1 MRVLFAVN
9 NEKISEAIT
18 KKYQAMYKEIISGK
32 NVYFFNAIIKELQKD
47 KSYDRI
53 VIGEDLE
60 PYANNNYEVIDNF
73 LYDKLDSISDEASNS
88 REGDIPIILIAT
100 DRRERR
106 DPLLAKLFSMGI
118 YNVLIGQDR
127 RIDNVCK
134 LINMPRT
141 KKEAK
146 VYYGIDGEEVEYTD
160 SNMDTV
166 KEEEIQH
173 ILNHYKKLGKNE
185 DLYVKSFEEIA
196 EQYTDTQLKL
206 ITKYL
211 PLNVRAVLE
220 ERCPKYQQVMI
231 GSVKNQIASKGRNGK
246 KLTTKNIESK
256 NVNKIELIDKELQ
269 KARLTKPV
277 VIPSAIN
284 MQNVKKAYT
293 VKQDTTQDVLNSV
306 TPTMPDREQNSNVM
320 PRIEQ
325 NSNVM
330 PRIEQNDDEF
340 SSLFDGKTQNV
351 QPNIQNNPVQKYVE
365 PKQVE
370 QEYVQPI
377 TLQQGNK
384 DLNLQQFGRETNMM
398 PENEENNQDEF
409 TQPVK
414 KGRGRPRKEKTP
426 EEIAIE
432 AAKAKK
438 GRGRPKKVVE
448 QEDEDRTEAVTLPE
462 PEEDNDVN
470 LFDLNNA
477 TSSNIQEQNLNDEQN
492 SNDVMLPGFENE
504 TSEQKFE
511 QPKENKPVD
520 FFKRDFN
527 NDLFEDNEVPQL
539 PGMESFNN
547 NQIEPQEEDKTEEKN
562 EYEENGGYLGGD
574 LQQNN
579 TQDATINEMKKY
591 NNSFE
596 YFNKNNQIQGSN
608 TVNTV
613 TNNSIN
619 SVVDY
624 TQNKIDSTVPSN
636 LQTSEC
642 KIVSFVG
649 TSKNGTS
656 FLVNNLAVLLSEKGI
671 RTAVLDLTKNK
682 NAYYIYTQNED
693 SLRAKSFKCIEGLRS
708 GVADGIQVNKNLTV
722 YTTVPGENPAIDDY
736 ENILDTLSK
745 NYSLVL
751 LDCDFDTNFNYFA
764 ESHELYL
771 VQTYD
776 ILTIQP
782 LTAFLNELNY
792 KNILKQNKLRIVINK
807 ALKLRKLNDK
817 MIIGGISCYN
827 DPASTYM
834 NTLFDKDNVKYTTIP
849 FEDQTYGRYLERLV
863 DCEISLNGYSKIF
876 LEALKKL
883 GDMVYPLIASEKSK
897 TKPTTNYNDYSK
909 KNTKTNYSFNSTMNA
924 TLNKMRKNF

>member
-18 KKYQAMYKEIISGK
+18 KKYQSMYKEIISGK

-106 DPLLAKLFSMGI
+106 DSLLAKLFSMGI

-231 GSVKNQIASKGRNGK
+231 GSVKNQVTKGRTGK
-246 KLTTKNIESK
+246 KITTKNIESK

-269 KARLTKPV
+269 KAKLTKPV

-293 VKQDTTQDVLNSV
+293 TKQDTTQEVLNS
-306 TPTMPDREQNSNVM
+306 TNSTMHDIEQNNVM

-325 NSNVM
+325 SN
-330 PRIEQNDDEF
+330 DAF
-340 SSLFDGKTQNV
+340 SSLFDEEPEDV
-351 QPNIQNNPVQKYVE
+351 QPNIQNNPVHEYVE
-365 PKQVE
+365 PKSIE

-377 TLQQGNK
+377 TLQQGNTNLK
-384 DLNLQQFGRETNMM
+384 LQQFGQDTNTM
-398 PENEENNQDEF
+398 PENEESNQTEPV
-409 TQPVK
+409 QPVK

-426 EEIAIE
+426 EEIAMEE
-432 AAKAKK
+432 AKVKK
-438 GRGRPKKVVE
+438 GRGRPKKIVE
-448 QEDEDRTEAVTLPE
+448 SEETVEPEAVTLPE
-462 PEEDNDVN
+462 TEEDNDIN
-470 LFDLNNA
+470 LFDLNNQV
-477 TSSNIQEQNLNDEQN
+477 SSNVQEQN
-492 SNDVMLPGFENE
+492 SNDVMLPGFEDE
-504 TSEQKFE
+504 TPEPKFE
-511 QPKENKPVD
+511 QPVENKPVD

-527 NDLFEDNEVPQL
+527 NDLFENNEMPQL

-547 NQIEPQEEDKTEEKN
+547 NEIVESQEKNKPEEKN

-579 TQDATINEMKKY
+579 TQNLTNSEMNNY
-591 NNSFE
+591 SNSFE

-608 TVNTV
+608 SINTVANSIQNENTV
-613 TNNSIN
+613 T
-619 SVVDY
+619 
-624 TQNKIDSTVPSN
+624 SN
-636 LQTSEC
+636 LVTSDC

-656 FLVNNLAVLLSEKGI
+656 FLVNNLAVLLSNKGI
-671 RTAVLDLTKNK
+671 KTAILDLTKNK
-682 NAYYIYTQNED
+682 NAYYIYTLNED
-693 SLRAKSFKCIEGLRS
+693 ALREKSFRCIDGLRS
-708 GVADGIQVNKNLTV
+708 GVADGIQVSKNLTV
-722 YTTVPGENPAIDDY
+722 YTTLPGENPSIDDY

-764 ESHELYL
+764 ESHEIYL

-782 LTAFLNELNY
+782 LTAFLNELKY
-792 KNILKQNKLRIVINK
+792 KNILNPNKLRIVINK
-807 ALKLRKLNDK
+807 TLKLRKLTDK
-817 MIIGGISCYN
+817 MVIGGISCYN
-827 DPASTYM
+827 DPASTYI

-876 LEALKKL
+876 LDALQRL
-883 GDMVYPLIASEKSK
+883 GDMVYPLIANEKNK
-897 TKPTTNYNDYSK
+897 TKPTKNYNDYSK
-909 KNTKTNYSFNSTMNA
+909 KNTKTNYSFNSNMNA
-924 TLNKMRKNF
+924 TLNKMRNNF

>member
-18 KKYQAMYKEIISGK
+18 KKYQSMYKEIISGK

-106 DPLLAKLFSMGI
+106 DSLLAKLFSMGI

-231 GSVKNQIASKGRNGK
+231 GSVKNQVTKGRTGK
-246 KLTTKNIESK
+246 KITTKNIESK

-269 KARLTKPV
+269 KAKLTKPV

-293 VKQDTTQDVLNSV
+293 TKQDTTQEVLNS
-306 TPTMPDREQNSNVM
+306 TNSTMHDIEQNNVM

-325 NSNVM
+325 S
-330 PRIEQNDDEF
+330 DDAF
-340 SSLFDGKTQNV
+340 SSLFDEEPENV
-351 QPNIQNNPVQKYVE
+351 QPNIQNNPVPKYIE
-365 PKQVE
+365 PKPIE

-377 TLQQGNK
+377 TLQQGDKN
-384 DLNLQQFGRETNMM
+384 LNLQQFGKETNTM
-398 PENEENNQDEF
+398 PENEESNQTEPV
-409 TQPVK
+409 QPVK

-426 EEIAIE
+426 EEIAMEE
-432 AAKAKK
+432 AKVKK
-438 GRGRPKKVVE
+438 GRGRPKKIVE
-448 QEDEDRTEAVTLPE
+448 PEEKVENEAVTLPE
-462 PEEDNDVN
+462 PEEDDDIN
-470 LFDLNNA
+470 LFDLNNQV
-477 TSSNIQEQNLNDEQN
+477 SSNVQEQNSD
-492 SNDVMLPGFENE
+492 DVMLPGFEDE
-504 TSEQKFE
+504 TPAPKFE
-511 QPKENKPVD
+511 QPVENKPVD

-527 NDLFEDNEVPQL
+527 NDLFENNEMPQL

-547 NQIEPQEEDKTEEKN
+547 NKIVEPQEENKPEEKN

-579 TQDATINEMKKY
+579 TQNLTNSEMNNY
-591 NNSFE
+591 SNSFE

-608 TVNTV
+608 AINTV
-613 TNNSIN
+613 ANN
-619 SVVDY
+619 
-624 TQNKIDSTVPSN
+624 TQNENTATSN
-636 LQTSEC
+636 LVTSDC

-656 FLVNNLAVLLSEKGI
+656 FLVNNLAVLLSNKGI
-671 RTAVLDLTKNK
+671 KTAILDLTKNK
-682 NAYYIYTQNED
+682 NAYYIYTLNED
-693 SLRAKSFKCIEGLRS
+693 ALREKSFRCIDGLRS
-708 GVADGIQVNKNLTV
+708 GVADGIQVSKNLTV
-722 YTTVPGENPAIDDY
+722 YTTLPGENPSIDDY

-764 ESHELYL
+764 ESHEIYL

-782 LTAFLNELNY
+782 LTAFLNELKY
-792 KNILKQNKLRIVINK
+792 KNILNPNKLRIVINK
-807 ALKLRKLNDK
+807 TLKLRKLTDK
-817 MIIGGISCYN
+817 MVIGGISCYN
-827 DPASTYM
+827 DPASTYI

-876 LEALKKL
+876 LDALQRL
-883 GDMVYPLIASEKSK
+883 GDMVYPLIANEKNK
-897 TKPTTNYNDYSK
+897 TKPTKNYNDYSK
-909 KNTKTNYSFNSTMNA
+909 KNVKNTNYSFNSNMNA
-924 TLNKMRKNF
+924 TLNKMRNNF

>member
-18 KKYQAMYKEIISGK
+18 KKYQSMYKEIISGK

-106 DPLLAKLFSMGI
+106 DSLLAKLFSIGI

-231 GSVKNQIASKGRNGK
+231 GSVKNQVTKGRTGK
-246 KLTTKNIESK
+246 KITTKNIESK

-269 KARLTKPV
+269 KAKLTKPV

-293 VKQDTTQDVLNSV
+293 TKQDTTQEVLNS
-306 TPTMPDREQNSNVM
+306 TNSTMHDIEQNNVM

-325 NSNVM
+325 S
-330 PRIEQNDDEF
+330 DDAF
-340 SSLFDGKTQNV
+340 SSLFDEEPEDV
-351 QPNIQNNPVQKYVE
+351 QPNIQNNPVPKYIE
-365 PKQVE
+365 PKPIE

-377 TLQQGNK
+377 TLQQGDNN
-384 DLNLQQFGRETNMM
+384 LNLQQFGKETNTM
-398 PENEENNQDEF
+398 PENEESNQTEPV
-409 TQPVK
+409 QPVK

-426 EEIAIE
+426 EEIAMEE
-432 AAKAKK
+432 AKVKK
-438 GRGRPKKVVE
+438 GRGRPKKIVE
-448 QEDEDRTEAVTLPE
+448 PEEKVENEAVTLPE
-462 PEEDNDVN
+462 PEEDDDIN
-470 LFDLNNA
+470 LFDLNNQV
-477 TSSNIQEQNLNDEQN
+477 SSNVQEQNSD
-492 SNDVMLPGFENE
+492 DVMLPGFEDE
-504 TSEQKFE
+504 TPAPKFE
-511 QPKENKPVD
+511 QPVENKPVD

-527 NDLFEDNEVPQL
+527 NDLFENNEMPQL

-547 NQIEPQEEDKTEEKN
+547 NKIVEPQEENKPEEKN

-579 TQDATINEMKKY
+579 TQNLNNSEMNNY
-591 NNSFE
+591 SNSFE

-608 TVNTV
+608 AINTV
-613 TNNSIN
+613 ANNI
-619 SVVDY
+619 
-624 TQNKIDSTVPSN
+624 QNENTATSN
-636 LQTSEC
+636 LVTSDC

-656 FLVNNLAVLLSEKGI
+656 FLVNNLAVLLSNKGI
-671 RTAVLDLTKNK
+671 KTAILDLTKNK
-682 NAYYIYTQNED
+682 NAYYIYTLNED
-693 SLRAKSFKCIEGLRS
+693 ALREKSFRCIDGLRS
-708 GVADGIQVNKNLTV
+708 GVADGIQVSKNLTV
-722 YTTVPGENPAIDDY
+722 YTTLPGENPSIDDY

-764 ESHELYL
+764 ESHEIYL

-782 LTAFLNELNY
+782 LTAFLNELKY
-792 KNILKQNKLRIVINK
+792 KNILNPNKLRIVINK
-807 ALKLRKLNDK
+807 TLKLRKLTDK
-817 MIIGGISCYN
+817 MVIGGISCYN
-827 DPASTYM
+827 DPASTYI

-876 LEALKKL
+876 LDALQRL
-883 GDMVYPLIASEKSK
+883 GDMVYPLIANEKNK
-897 TKPTTNYNDYSK
+897 TKPTKNYNDYSK
-909 KNTKTNYSFNSTMNA
+909 KNTKTNYSFNSNMNA
-924 TLNKMRKNF
+924 TLNKMRNNF

>member
-18 KKYQAMYKEIISGK
+18 KKYQSMYKEIISGK

-106 DPLLAKLFSMGI
+106 DSLLAKLFSMGI

-231 GSVKNQIASKGRNGK
+231 GSVKNQVTKGRTGK
-246 KLTTKNIESK
+246 KITTKNIESK

-269 KARLTKPV
+269 KAKLTKPV

-293 VKQDTTQDVLNSV
+293 TKQDTTQEVLNS
-306 TPTMPDREQNSNVM
+306 TNSTMHDIEQNNVM

-325 NSNVM
+325 S
-330 PRIEQNDDEF
+330 DDAF
-340 SSLFDGKTQNV
+340 SSLFDEEPENV
-351 QPNIQNNPVQKYVE
+351 QPNIQNNPVPKYIE
-365 PKQVE
+365 PKPIE

-377 TLQQGNK
+377 TLQQGDKN
-384 DLNLQQFGRETNMM
+384 LNLQQFGKETNTM
-398 PENEENNQDEF
+398 PENEESNQTEPV
-409 TQPVK
+409 QPVK

-426 EEIAIE
+426 EEIAMEE
-432 AAKAKK
+432 AKVKK
-438 GRGRPKKVVE
+438 GRGRPKKIVE
-448 QEDEDRTEAVTLPE
+448 SEETVEPEAVTLPE
-462 PEEDNDVN
+462 TEEDNDIN
-470 LFDLNNA
+470 LFDLNNQV
-477 TSSNIQEQNLNDEQN
+477 SSNVQEQNSD
-492 SNDVMLPGFENE
+492 DVMLPGFEDE
-504 TSEQKFE
+504 TPAPKFE
-511 QPKENKPVD
+511 QPVENKPVD

-527 NDLFEDNEVPQL
+527 NDLFENNEMPQL

-547 NQIEPQEEDKTEEKN
+547 NKIVEPQEENKPEEKN

-579 TQDATINEMKKY
+579 TQNLTNSEMNNY
-591 NNSFE
+591 SNSFE

-608 TVNTV
+608 AINTV
-613 TNNSIN
+613 ANN
-619 SVVDY
+619 
-624 TQNKIDSTVPSN
+624 TQNENTATSN
-636 LQTSEC
+636 LVTSDC

-656 FLVNNLAVLLSEKGI
+656 FLVNNLAVLLSNKGI
-671 RTAVLDLTKNK
+671 KTAILDLTKNK
-682 NAYYIYTQNED
+682 NAYYIYTLNED
-693 SLRAKSFKCIEGLRS
+693 ALREKSFRCIDGLRS
-708 GVADGIQVNKNLTV
+708 GVADGIQVSKNLTV
-722 YTTVPGENPAIDDY
+722 YTTLPGENPSIDDY

-764 ESHELYL
+764 ESHEIYL

-782 LTAFLNELNY
+782 LTAFLNELKY
-792 KNILKQNKLRIVINK
+792 KNILNPNKLRIVINK
-807 ALKLRKLNDK
+807 TLKLRKLTDK
-817 MIIGGISCYN
+817 MVIGGISCYN
-827 DPASTYM
+827 DPASTYI

-876 LEALKKL
+876 LDALQRL
-883 GDMVYPLIASEKSK
+883 GDMVYPLIANEKNK
-897 TKPTTNYNDYSK
+897 TKPTKNYNDYSK
-909 KNTKTNYSFNSTMNA
+909 KNTKTNYSFNSNMNA
-924 TLNKMRKNF
+924 TLNKMRNNF

>member
-18 KKYQAMYKEIISGK
+18 KKYQSMYKEIISGK

-60 PYANNNYEVIDNF
+60 SYANNNYEVIDNF

-106 DPLLAKLFSMGI
+106 DSLLAKLFSMGI

-231 GSVKNQIASKGRNGK
+231 GSVKNQVTKGRTGK
-246 KLTTKNIESK
+246 KITTKNIESK

-269 KARLTKPV
+269 KAKLTKPV

-293 VKQDTTQDVLNSV
+293 TKQDTTQEVLNS
-306 TPTMPDREQNSNVM
+306 TNSTMHDIEQNNVM

-325 NSNVM
+325 S
-330 PRIEQNDDEF
+330 DDAF
-340 SSLFDGKTQNV
+340 SSLFDEEPEDV
-351 QPNIQNNPVQKYVE
+351 QPNIQNNPVPKYIE
-365 PKQVE
+365 PKPIE

-377 TLQQGNK
+377 TLQQGDNN
-384 DLNLQQFGRETNMM
+384 LNLQQFGKETNTM
-398 PENEENNQDEF
+398 PENEESNQTEPV
-409 TQPVK
+409 QPVK

-426 EEIAIE
+426 EEIAMEE
-432 AAKAKK
+432 AKVKK
-438 GRGRPKKVVE
+438 GRGRPKKIVE
-448 QEDEDRTEAVTLPE
+448 PEEKVENEAVTLPE
-462 PEEDNDVN
+462 PEEDDDIN
-470 LFDLNNA
+470 LFDLNNQV
-477 TSSNIQEQNLNDEQN
+477 SSNVQEQNSD
-492 SNDVMLPGFENE
+492 DVMLPGFEDE
-504 TSEQKFE
+504 TPAPKFE
-511 QPKENKPVD
+511 QPVENKPVD

-527 NDLFEDNEVPQL
+527 NDLFENNEMPQL

-547 NQIEPQEEDKTEEKN
+547 NKIVEPQEENKPEEKN

-579 TQDATINEMKKY
+579 TQNLNNSEMNNY
-591 NNSFE
+591 SNSFE

-608 TVNTV
+608 AINTV
-613 TNNSIN
+613 ANNI
-619 SVVDY
+619 
-624 TQNKIDSTVPSN
+624 QNENTATSN
-636 LQTSEC
+636 LVTSDC

-656 FLVNNLAVLLSEKGI
+656 FLVNNLAVLLSNKGI
-671 RTAVLDLTKNK
+671 KTAILDLTKNK
-682 NAYYIYTQNED
+682 NAYYIYTLNED
-693 SLRAKSFKCIEGLRS
+693 ALREKSFRCIDGLRS
-708 GVADGIQVNKNLTV
+708 GVADGIQVSKNLTV
-722 YTTVPGENPAIDDY
+722 YTTLPGENPSIDDY

-764 ESHELYL
+764 ESHEIYL

-782 LTAFLNELNY
+782 LTAFLNELKY
-792 KNILKQNKLRIVINK
+792 KNILNPNKLRIVINK
-807 ALKLRKLNDK
+807 TLKLRKLTDK
-817 MIIGGISCYN
+817 MVIGGISCYN
-827 DPASTYM
+827 DPASTYI

-876 LEALKKL
+876 LDALQRL
-883 GDMVYPLIASEKSK
+883 GDMVYPLIANEKNK
-897 TKPTTNYNDYSK
+897 TKPTKNYNDYSK
-909 KNTKTNYSFNSTMNA
+909 KNTKTNYSFNSNMNA
-924 TLNKMRKNF
+924 TLNKMRNNF

>member
-18 KKYQAMYKEIISGK
+18 KKYQSMYKEIISGK

-106 DPLLAKLFSMGI
+106 DSLLAKLFSMGI

-231 GSVKNQIASKGRNGK
+231 GSVKNQVAAKGKAGK
-246 KLTTKNIESK
+246 KITTKNIESK

-269 KARLTKPV
+269 KAKLTKPV

-293 VKQDTTQDVLNSV
+293 TKQDTTQEVLNS
-306 TPTMPDREQNSNVM
+306 TNSTMHDIEQNNVM

-325 NSNVM
+325 S
-330 PRIEQNDDEF
+330 DDAF
-340 SSLFDGKTQNV
+340 SSLFDEEPENV
-351 QPNIQNNPVQKYVE
+351 QPNIQNNPVPKYIE
-365 PKQVE
+365 PKPIE

-377 TLQQGNK
+377 TLQQGDKN
-384 DLNLQQFGRETNMM
+384 LNLQQFGKETNTM
-398 PENEENNQDEF
+398 PENEESNQTEPV
-409 TQPVK
+409 QPVK

-426 EEIAIE
+426 EEIAMEE
-432 AAKAKK
+432 AKVKK
-438 GRGRPKKVVE
+438 GRGRPKKIVE
-448 QEDEDRTEAVTLPE
+448 SEETVEPEAVTLPE
-462 PEEDNDVN
+462 TEEDDDIN
-470 LFDLNNA
+470 LFDLNNQV
-477 TSSNIQEQNLNDEQN
+477 SSNVQEQNSD
-492 SNDVMLPGFENE
+492 DVMLPGFEDE
-504 TSEQKFE
+504 TPAPKFE
-511 QPKENKPVD
+511 QPVENKPVD

-527 NDLFEDNEVPQL
+527 NDLFENNEMPQL

-547 NQIEPQEEDKTEEKN
+547 NKIVEPQEENKPEEKN

-579 TQDATINEMKKY
+579 TQNLTNSEMNNY
-591 NNSFE
+591 SNSFE

-608 TVNTV
+608 AINTVANSIQNENTV
-613 TNNSIN
+613 T
-619 SVVDY
+619 
-624 TQNKIDSTVPSN
+624 SN
-636 LQTSEC
+636 LVTSDC

-656 FLVNNLAVLLSEKGI
+656 FLVNNLAVLLSDKGI
-671 RTAVLDLTKNK
+671 KTAILDLTKNK
-682 NAYYIYTQNED
+682 NAYYIYTLNED
-693 SLRAKSFKCIEGLRS
+693 ALREKSFRCIDGLRS
-708 GVADGIQVNKNLTV
+708 GVADGIQVSKNLTV
-722 YTTVPGENPAIDDY
+722 YTTLPGENPSIDDY

-764 ESHELYL
+764 ESHEIYL

-782 LTAFLNELNY
+782 LTAFLNELKY
-792 KNILKQNKLRIVINK
+792 KNILNPNKLRIVINK
-807 ALKLRKLNDK
+807 TLKLRKLTDK
-817 MIIGGISCYN
+817 MVIGGISCYN
-827 DPASTYM
+827 DPASTYI

-876 LEALKKL
+876 LDALQRL
-883 GDMVYPLIASEKSK
+883 GDMVYPLIANEKNK
-897 TKPTTNYNDYSK
+897 TKPTKNYNDYSK
-909 KNTKTNYSFNSTMNA
+909 KNTKTNYSFNSNMNA
-924 TLNKMRKNF
+924 TLNKMRNNF

>member
-18 KKYQAMYKEIISGK
+18 KKYQSMYKEIISGK

-106 DPLLAKLFSMGI
+106 DSLLAKLFSMGI

-231 GSVKNQIASKGRNGK
+231 GSVKNQVAAKGKAGK
-246 KLTTKNIESK
+246 KITTKNIESK

-269 KARLTKPV
+269 KAKLTKPV

-293 VKQDTTQDVLNSV
+293 TAKQDKLNS
-306 TPTMPDREQNSNVM
+306 MNSTIPSVERNSSTM

-325 NSNVM
+325 SN
-330 PRIEQNDDEF
+330 DAF
-340 SSLFDGKTQNV
+340 SSLFDEEPEDV
-351 QPNIQNNPVQKYVE
+351 QPNIQNNPVHEYVE
-365 PKQVE
+365 PKSIE

-377 TLQQGNK
+377 TLQQGNTNLK
-384 DLNLQQFGRETNMM
+384 LQQFGQETNIM
-398 PENEENNQDEF
+398 PENEESNQTEPV
-409 TQPVK
+409 QPVK

-426 EEIAIE
+426 EEIAMEE
-432 AAKAKK
+432 AKVKK
-438 GRGRPKKVVE
+438 GRGRPKKIVE
-448 QEDEDRTEAVTLPE
+448 SEETVEPEAVTLPE
-462 PEEDNDVN
+462 TEDNDIN
-470 LFDLNNA
+470 LFDLNNQV
-477 TSSNIQEQNLNDEQN
+477 SSNVQEQNSD
-492 SNDVMLPGFENE
+492 DVMLPGFEDE
-504 TSEQKFE
+504 TPAPKFE
-511 QPKENKPVD
+511 QPVENKPVD

-527 NDLFEDNEVPQL
+527 NDLFENNEMPQL

-547 NQIEPQEEDKTEEKN
+547 NKIVEPQEENKPEEKN

-579 TQDATINEMKKY
+579 TQNLTNNEMNNY

-608 TVNTV
+608 AINTV
-613 TNNSIN
+613 ANN
-619 SVVDY
+619 
-624 TQNKIDSTVPSN
+624 TQNENTTISN
-636 LQTSEC
+636 LVTSDC

-656 FLVNNLAVLLSEKGI
+656 FLVNNLAVLLSDKGI
-671 RTAVLDLTKNK
+671 KTAILDLTKNK
-682 NAYYIYTQNED
+682 NAYYIYTLNED
-693 SLRAKSFKCIEGLRS
+693 ALREKSFRCIDGLRS
-708 GVADGIQVNKNLTV
+708 GVADGIQVSKNLTV
-722 YTTVPGENPAIDDY
+722 YTTLPGENPSIDDY

-764 ESHELYL
+764 ESHEIYL

-782 LTAFLNELNY
+782 LTAFLNELKY
-792 KNILKQNKLRIVINK
+792 KNILNPNKLRIVINK
-807 ALKLRKLNDK
+807 TLKLRKLTDK
-817 MIIGGISCYN
+817 MVIGGISCYN
-827 DPASTYM
+827 DPASTYI

-876 LEALKKL
+876 LDALQRL
-883 GDMVYPLIASEKSK
+883 GDMVYPLIANEKNK
-897 TKPTTNYNDYSK
+897 TKPTKNYNDYSK
-909 KNTKTNYSFNSTMNA
+909 KNTKTNYSFNSNMNA
-924 TLNKMRKNF
+924 TLNKMRNNF

>member
-18 KKYQAMYKEIISGK
+18 KKYQSMYKEIISGK

-106 DPLLAKLFSMGI
+106 DSLLAKLFSMGI

-231 GSVKNQIASKGRNGK
+231 GSVKNQVTKGRTGK
-246 KLTTKNIESK
+246 KITTKNIESK

-269 KARLTKPV
+269 KAKLTKPV

-293 VKQDTTQDVLNSV
+293 TKQDTTQEVLNS
-306 TPTMPDREQNSNVM
+306 TNSTMHDIEQNNVM

-325 NSNVM
+325 S
-330 PRIEQNDDEF
+330 DDAF
-340 SSLFDGKTQNV
+340 SSLFDEEPENV
-351 QPNIQNNPVQKYVE
+351 QPNIQNNPVPKYIE
-365 PKQVE
+365 PKPIE

-377 TLQQGNK
+377 TLQQGDKN
-384 DLNLQQFGRETNMM
+384 LNLQQFGKETNTM
-398 PENEENNQDEF
+398 PENEESNQTEPV
-409 TQPVK
+409 QPVK

-426 EEIAIE
+426 EEIAMEE
-432 AAKAKK
+432 AKVKK
-438 GRGRPKKVVE
+438 GRGRPKKIVE
-448 QEDEDRTEAVTLPE
+448 PEEKVENEAVTLPE
-462 PEEDNDVN
+462 PEEDDDIN
-470 LFDLNNA
+470 LFDLNNQV
-477 TSSNIQEQNLNDEQN
+477 SSNVQEQNSD
-492 SNDVMLPGFENE
+492 DVMLPGFEDE
-504 TSEQKFE
+504 TPAPKFE
-511 QPKENKPVD
+511 QPVENKPVD

-527 NDLFEDNEVPQL
+527 NDLFENNEMPQL

-547 NQIEPQEEDKTEEKN
+547 NKIVEPQEENKPEEKN

-579 TQDATINEMKKY
+579 TQNLNNSEMNNY
-591 NNSFE
+591 SNSFE

-608 TVNTV
+608 AINTVANSIQNENTV
-613 TNNSIN
+613 T
-619 SVVDY
+619 
-624 TQNKIDSTVPSN
+624 SN
-636 LQTSEC
+636 LVTSDC

-656 FLVNNLAVLLSEKGI
+656 FLVNNLAVLLSDKGI
-671 RTAVLDLTKNK
+671 KTAILDLTKNK
-682 NAYYIYTQNED
+682 NAYYIYTLNED
-693 SLRAKSFKCIEGLRS
+693 ALREKSFRCIDGLRS
-708 GVADGIQVNKNLTV
+708 GVADGIQVSKNLTV
-722 YTTVPGENPAIDDY
+722 YTTLPGENPSIDDY

-764 ESHELYL
+764 ESHEIYL

-782 LTAFLNELNY
+782 LTAFLNELKY
-792 KNILKQNKLRIVINK
+792 KNILNPNKLRIVINK
-807 ALKLRKLNDK
+807 TLKLRKLTDK
-817 MIIGGISCYN
+817 MVIGGISCYN
-827 DPASTYM
+827 DPASTYI

-876 LEALKKL
+876 LDALQRL
-883 GDMVYPLIASEKSK
+883 GDMVYPLIANEKNK
-897 TKPTTNYNDYSK
+897 TKPTKNYNDYGK
-909 KNTKTNYSFNSTMNA
+909 KNTKTNYSFNSNMNA
-924 TLNKMRKNF
+924 TLNKMRNNF

>member
-18 KKYQAMYKEIISGK
+18 KKYQSMYKEIISGK

-106 DPLLAKLFSMGI
+106 DSLLAKLFSMGI

-231 GSVKNQIASKGRNGK
+231 GSVKNQVTKGRTGK
-246 KLTTKNIESK
+246 KITTKNIESK

-269 KARLTKPV
+269 KAKLTKPV

-293 VKQDTTQDVLNSV
+293 TKQDTTQEVLNS
-306 TPTMPDREQNSNVM
+306 TNSTIPSVERNSSTM

-325 NSNVM
+325 N
-330 PRIEQNDDEF
+330 NDVF
-340 SSLFDGKTQNV
+340 SSLFEETPANN
-351 QPNIQNNPVQKYVE
+351 QPSTKNNPVPEYVE
-365 PKQVE
+365 PKLIE

-377 TLQQGNK
+377 TLQQGDKN
-384 DLNLQQFGRETNMM
+384 LNLQQFGKEINTM
-398 PENEENNQDEF
+398 PENEESNQTEPV
-409 TQPVK
+409 QPVK

-426 EEIAIE
+426 EEIAMEE
-432 AAKAKK
+432 AKVKK
-438 GRGRPKKVVE
+438 GRGRPKKIVE
-448 QEDEDRTEAVTLPE
+448 PEEKVENEAVTLPE
-462 PEEDNDVN
+462 PEEDNDIN
-470 LFDLNNA
+470 LFDLNNQV
-477 TSSNIQEQNLNDEQN
+477 SSNVQEQNSD
-492 SNDVMLPGFENE
+492 DVMLPGFEDE
-504 TSEQKFE
+504 TPAPKFE
-511 QPKENKPVD
+511 QPVENKPVD

-527 NDLFEDNEVPQL
+527 NDLFENNEMPQL

-547 NQIEPQEEDKTEEKN
+547 NKIVEPQEENKPEEKN

-579 TQDATINEMKKY
+579 TQNLTNSEMNNY
-591 NNSFE
+591 SNSFE

-608 TVNTV
+608 AINTV
-613 TNNSIN
+613 ANN
-619 SVVDY
+619 
-624 TQNKIDSTVPSN
+624 TQNENTATSN
-636 LQTSEC
+636 LVTSDC

-656 FLVNNLAVLLSEKGI
+656 FLVNNLAVLLSDKGI
-671 RTAVLDLTKNK
+671 KTAILDLTKNK
-682 NAYYIYTQNED
+682 NAYYIYTLNED
-693 SLRAKSFKCIEGLRS
+693 ALREKSFRCIDGLRS
-708 GVADGIQVNKNLTV
+708 GVADGIQVSKNLTV
-722 YTTVPGENPAIDDY
+722 YTTLPGENPSIDDY

-764 ESHELYL
+764 ESHEIYL

-782 LTAFLNELNY
+782 LTAFLNELKY
-792 KNILKQNKLRIVINK
+792 KNILNPNKLRIVINK
-807 ALKLRKLNDK
+807 TLKLRKLTDK
-817 MIIGGISCYN
+817 MVIGGISCYN
-827 DPASTYM
+827 DPASTYI

-863 DCEISLNGYSKIF
+863 DCEISLNGYSKLF
-876 LEALKKL
+876 LDALQRL
-883 GDMVYPLIASEKSK
+883 GDMVYPLIANEKNK
-897 TKPTTNYNDYSK
+897 TKPTKNYNDYSK
-909 KNTKTNYSFNSTMNA
+909 KNVKNTNYSFNSNMNA
-924 TLNKMRKNF
+924 TLNKMRNNF

>member
-18 KKYQAMYKEIISGK
+18 KKYQSMYKEIISGK

-106 DPLLAKLFSMGI
+106 DSLLAKLFSMGI

-231 GSVKNQIASKGRNGK
+231 GSVKNQVTKGRTGK
-246 KLTTKNIESK
+246 KITTKNIESK

-269 KARLTKPV
+269 KAKLTKPV

-293 VKQDTTQDVLNSV
+293 TKQDTTQEVLNS
-306 TPTMPDREQNSNVM
+306 TNSTMHDIEQNNVM

-325 NSNVM
+325 S
-330 PRIEQNDDEF
+330 DDAF
-340 SSLFDGKTQNV
+340 SSLFDEEPEDV
-351 QPNIQNNPVQKYVE
+351 QPNIQNNPVPKYIE
-365 PKQVE
+365 PKPIE

-377 TLQQGNK
+377 TLQQGDNN
-384 DLNLQQFGRETNMM
+384 LNLQQFGKETNTM
-398 PENEENNQDEF
+398 PENEESNQTEPV
-409 TQPVK
+409 QPVK

-426 EEIAIE
+426 EEIAMEE
-432 AAKAKK
+432 AKVKK
-438 GRGRPKKVVE
+438 GRGRPKKIVE
-448 QEDEDRTEAVTLPE
+448 PEEKVENEAVTLPE
-462 PEEDNDVN
+462 PEEDDDIN
-470 LFDLNNA
+470 LFDLNNQV
-477 TSSNIQEQNLNDEQN
+477 SSNVQEQNSD
-492 SNDVMLPGFENE
+492 DVMLPGFEDE
-504 TSEQKFE
+504 TLAPKFE
-511 QPKENKPVD
+511 QPVENKPVD

-527 NDLFEDNEVPQL
+527 NDLFENNEMPQL

-547 NQIEPQEEDKTEEKN
+547 NKIVEPQEENKPEEKN

-579 TQDATINEMKKY
+579 TQNLNNSEMNNY
-591 NNSFE
+591 SNSFE

-608 TVNTV
+608 AINTV
-613 TNNSIN
+613 ANNI
-619 SVVDY
+619 
-624 TQNKIDSTVPSN
+624 QNENTATSN
-636 LQTSEC
+636 LVTSDC

-656 FLVNNLAVLLSEKGI
+656 FLVNNLAVLLSNKGI
-671 RTAVLDLTKNK
+671 KTAILDLTKNK
-682 NAYYIYTQNED
+682 NAYYIYTLNED
-693 SLRAKSFKCIEGLRS
+693 ALREKSFRCIDGLRS
-708 GVADGIQVNKNLTV
+708 GVADGIQVSKNLTV
-722 YTTVPGENPAIDDY
+722 YTTLPGENPSIDDY

-764 ESHELYL
+764 ESHEIYL

-782 LTAFLNELNY
+782 LTAFLNELKY
-792 KNILKQNKLRIVINK
+792 KNILNPNKLRIVINK
-807 ALKLRKLNDK
+807 TLKLRKLTDK
-817 MIIGGISCYN
+817 MVIGGISCYN
-827 DPASTYM
+827 DPASTYI

-876 LEALKKL
+876 LDALQRL
-883 GDMVYPLIASEKSK
+883 GDMVYPLIANEKNK
-897 TKPTTNYNDYSK
+897 TKPTKNYNDYSK
-909 KNTKTNYSFNSTMNA
+909 KNTKTNYSFNSNMNA
-924 TLNKMRKNF
+924 TLNKMRNNF

>member
-1 MRVLFAVN
+1 MKVLFAVN
-9 NEKISEAIT
+9 NENVSESII
-18 KKYQAMYKEIISGK
+18 KKYQSMYKEIISWK
-32 NVYFFNAIIKELQKD
+32 NVYYFNAIIKELQKD

-106 DPLLAKLFSMGI
+106 DSLLAKLFSMGI

-231 GSVKNQIASKGRNGK
+231 GSVKNQVAAKGKAGK
-246 KLTTKNIESK
+246 KITTKNIESK

-269 KARLTKPV
+269 KAKLTKPV

-293 VKQDTTQDVLNSV
+293 TAKQDKLNS
-306 TPTMPDREQNSNVM
+306 MNSTIPSVERNSSTM

-325 NSNVM
+325 SN
-330 PRIEQNDDEF
+330 DAF
-340 SSLFDGKTQNV
+340 SSLFDEEPEDV
-351 QPNIQNNPVQKYVE
+351 QPNIQNNPVHEYVE
-365 PKQVE
+365 PKSIE

-377 TLQQGNK
+377 TLQQGNTNLK
-384 DLNLQQFGRETNMM
+384 LQQFGQETNTM
-398 PENEENNQDEF
+398 PENEESNQTEPV
-409 TQPVK
+409 QPVK

-426 EEIAIE
+426 EEIAMEE
-432 AAKAKK
+432 AKVKK
-438 GRGRPKKVVE
+438 GRGRPKKIVE
-448 QEDEDRTEAVTLPE
+448 SEETVEPEAVTLPE
-462 PEEDNDVN
+462 TEDNDIN
-470 LFDLNNA
+470 LFDLNNQV
-477 TSSNIQEQNLNDEQN
+477 SSNVQEQNSD
-492 SNDVMLPGFENE
+492 DVMLPGFEDE
-504 TSEQKFE
+504 TPAPKFE
-511 QPKENKPVD
+511 QPVENKPVD

-527 NDLFEDNEVPQL
+527 NDLFENNEMPQL

-547 NQIEPQEEDKTEEKN
+547 NKIVEPQEENKPEEKN

-579 TQDATINEMKKY
+579 TQNLNNSEMNNY
-591 NNSFE
+591 SNSFE

-608 TVNTV
+608 AINTV
-613 TNNSIN
+613 ANSI
-619 SVVDY
+619 
-624 TQNKIDSTVPSN
+624 QNENTATSN
-636 LQTSEC
+636 LVTSDC

-656 FLVNNLAVLLSEKGI
+656 FLVNNLAVLLSNKGI
-671 RTAVLDLTKNK
+671 KTAILDLTKNK
-682 NAYYIYTQNED
+682 NAYYIYTLNED
-693 SLRAKSFKCIEGLRS
+693 ALREKSFRCIDGLRS
-708 GVADGIQVNKNLTV
+708 GVADGIQVSKNLTV
-722 YTTVPGENPAIDDY
+722 YTTLPGENPSIDDY
-736 ENILDTLSK
+736 GNILDTLSK

-764 ESHELYL
+764 ESHEIYL

-782 LTAFLNELNY
+782 LTAFLNELKY
-792 KNILKQNKLRIVINK
+792 KNILNPNKLRIVINK
-807 ALKLRKLNDK
+807 TLKLRKLTDK
-817 MIIGGISCYN
+817 MVIGGISCYN
-827 DPASTYM
+827 DPASTYI

-876 LEALKKL
+876 LDALQRL
-883 GDMVYPLIASEKSK
+883 GDMVYPLIANEKNK
-897 TKPTTNYNDYSK
+897 TKPTKNYNDYSK
-909 KNTKTNYSFNSTMNA
+909 KNTKTNYSFNSNMNA
-924 TLNKMRKNF
+924 TLNKMRNNF

>member
-18 KKYQAMYKEIISGK
+18 KKYQSMYKEIISGK

-106 DPLLAKLFSMGI
+106 DSLLAKLFSMGI

-185 DLYVKSFEEIA
+185 ELYVKSFEEIA

-231 GSVKNQIASKGRNGK
+231 GSVKNQVTKGRTGK
-246 KLTTKNIESK
+246 KITTKNIESK

-269 KARLTKPV
+269 KAKLTKPV

-293 VKQDTTQDVLNSV
+293 TKQDTTQKVLNS
-306 TPTMPDREQNSNVM
+306 TNSTMHDIEQNNVM

-325 NSNVM
+325 S
-330 PRIEQNDDEF
+330 DDAF
-340 SSLFDGKTQNV
+340 SSLFNEEPEDV
-351 QPNIQNNPVQKYVE
+351 QPNIQNNPVPKHIE
-365 PKQVE
+365 PKLIE

-377 TLQQGNK
+377 TLQQGDKN
-384 DLNLQQFGRETNMM
+384 LNLQQFGKETNTI
-398 PENEENNQDEF
+398 PENEESNQTEPV
-409 TQPVK
+409 QPVK

-426 EEIAIE
+426 EEIAMEE
-432 AAKAKK
+432 AKVKK
-438 GRGRPKKVVE
+438 GRGRPKKIVE
-448 QEDEDRTEAVTLPE
+448 SEKTVEPEAVTLPE
-462 PEEDNDVN
+462 TEDDDDIN
-470 LFDLNNA
+470 LFDLNNQV
-477 TSSNIQEQNLNDEQN
+477 SSNVQEQN
-492 SNDVMLPGFENE
+492 SNDVMLPGFEDE
-504 TSEQKFE
+504 TPEPKFE
-511 QPKENKPVD
+511 QPVENKPVD

-527 NDLFEDNEVPQL
+527 NDLFENNEMPQL

-547 NQIEPQEEDKTEEKN
+547 NEIVEPQEENKPEEKN

-579 TQDATINEMKKY
+579 TQNLTNSEMNNY
-591 NNSFE
+591 SNSFE

-608 TVNTV
+608 AINTV
-613 TNNSIN
+613 ANN
-619 SVVDY
+619 
-624 TQNKIDSTVPSN
+624 TQNENTATSN
-636 LQTSEC
+636 LVTSDC

-656 FLVNNLAVLLSEKGI
+656 FLVNNLAVLLSNKGI
-671 RTAVLDLTKNK
+671 KTAILDLTKNK
-682 NAYYIYTQNED
+682 NAYYIYTLNED
-693 SLRAKSFKCIEGLRS
+693 ALREKSFRCIDGLRS
-708 GVADGIQVNKNLTV
+708 GVADGIQVSKNLTV
-722 YTTVPGENPAIDDY
+722 YTTLPGENPSIDDY

-764 ESHELYL
+764 ESHEIYL

-782 LTAFLNELNY
+782 LTAFLNELKY
-792 KNILKQNKLRIVINK
+792 KNILNPNKLRIVINK
-807 ALKLRKLNDK
+807 TLKLRKLTDK
-817 MIIGGISCYN
+817 MVIGGISCYN
-827 DPASTYM
+827 DPASTYI

-876 LEALKKL
+876 LDALQRL
-883 GDMVYPLIASEKSK
+883 GDMVYPLIANEKNK
-897 TKPTTNYNDYSK
+897 TKPTKNYNDYSK
-909 KNTKTNYSFNSTMNA
+909 KNTKTNYSFNSNMNA
-924 TLNKMRKNF
+924 TLNKMRNNF

>member
-18 KKYQAMYKEIISGK
+18 KKYQSMYKEIISGK

-88 REGDIPIILIAT
+88 REGYIPIILIAT

-106 DPLLAKLFSMGI
+106 DSLLAKLFSMGI

-231 GSVKNQIASKGRNGK
+231 GSVKNQVAAKGKAGK
-246 KLTTKNIESK
+246 KITTKNIESK

-269 KARLTKPV
+269 KAKLTKPV

-293 VKQDTTQDVLNSV
+293 TAKQDKLNS
-306 TPTMPDREQNSNVM
+306 MNSTIPSVERNSSTM

-325 NSNVM
+325 SN
-330 PRIEQNDDEF
+330 DAF
-340 SSLFDGKTQNV
+340 SSLFDEEPEDV
-351 QPNIQNNPVQKYVE
+351 QPNIQNNPVHEYVE
-365 PKQVE
+365 PKSIE

-377 TLQQGNK
+377 TLQQGNTNLK
-384 DLNLQQFGRETNMM
+384 LQQFGQETNIM
-398 PENEENNQDEF
+398 PENEESNQTEPV
-409 TQPVK
+409 QPVK

-426 EEIAIE
+426 EEIAMEE
-432 AAKAKK
+432 AKVKK
-438 GRGRPKKVVE
+438 GRGRPKKIVE
-448 QEDEDRTEAVTLPE
+448 SEETVEPEAVTLPE
-462 PEEDNDVN
+462 TEDNDIN
-470 LFDLNNA
+470 LFDLNNQV
-477 TSSNIQEQNLNDEQN
+477 SSNVQEQNSD
-492 SNDVMLPGFENE
+492 DVMLPGFEDE
-504 TSEQKFE
+504 TPAPKFE
-511 QPKENKPVD
+511 QPVENKPVD

-527 NDLFEDNEVPQL
+527 NDLFENNEMPQL

-547 NQIEPQEEDKTEEKN
+547 NKIVEPQEENKPEEKN

-579 TQDATINEMKKY
+579 TQNLNNSEMNNY
-591 NNSFE
+591 SNSFE

-608 TVNTV
+608 AINTV
-613 TNNSIN
+613 ANSI
-619 SVVDY
+619 
-624 TQNKIDSTVPSN
+624 QNENTATSN
-636 LQTSEC
+636 LVTSDC

-656 FLVNNLAVLLSEKGI
+656 FLVNNLAVLLSNKGI
-671 RTAVLDLTKNK
+671 KTAILDLTKNK
-682 NAYYIYTQNED
+682 NAYYIYTLNED
-693 SLRAKSFKCIEGLRS
+693 ALREKSFRCIDGLRS
-708 GVADGIQVNKNLTV
+708 GVADGIQVSKNLTV
-722 YTTVPGENPAIDDY
+722 YTTLPGENPSIDDY

-764 ESHELYL
+764 ESHEIYL

-782 LTAFLNELNY
+782 LTAFLNELKY
-792 KNILKQNKLRIVINK
+792 KNILNPNKLRIVINK
-807 ALKLRKLNDK
+807 TLKLRKLTDK
-817 MIIGGISCYN
+817 MVIGGISCYN
-827 DPASTYM
+827 DPASTYI

-876 LEALKKL
+876 LDALQRL
-883 GDMVYPLIASEKSK
+883 GDMVYPLIANEKNK
-897 TKPTTNYNDYSK
+897 TKPTKNYNDYSK
-909 KNTKTNYSFNSTMNA
+909 KNTKTNYSFNSNMNA
-924 TLNKMRKNF
+924 TLNKMRNNF

>member
-18 KKYQAMYKEIISGK
+18 KKYQSMYKEIISGK

-106 DPLLAKLFSMGI
+106 DSLLAKLFSMGI

-231 GSVKNQIASKGRNGK
+231 GSVKNQVTKGRTGK
-246 KLTTKNIESK
+246 KITTKNIESK

-269 KARLTKPV
+269 KAKLTKPV

-293 VKQDTTQDVLNSV
+293 TKQDTTQEVLNS
-306 TPTMPDREQNSNVM
+306 TNSTMHDIEQNNVM

-325 NSNVM
+325 S
-330 PRIEQNDDEF
+330 DDAF
-340 SSLFDGKTQNV
+340 SSLFDEEPENV
-351 QPNIQNNPVQKYVE
+351 QPNIQNNPVPKYIE
-365 PKQVE
+365 PKPIE

-377 TLQQGNK
+377 TLQQGDKN
-384 DLNLQQFGRETNMM
+384 LNLQQFGKETNTM
-398 PENEENNQDEF
+398 PENEESNQTEPV
-409 TQPVK
+409 QPVK

-426 EEIAIE
+426 EEIAMEE
-432 AAKAKK
+432 AKVKK
-438 GRGRPKKVVE
+438 GRGRPKKIVE
-448 QEDEDRTEAVTLPE
+448 SEETVEPEAVTLPE
-462 PEEDNDVN
+462 TEEDDDIN
-470 LFDLNNA
+470 LFDLNNQV
-477 TSSNIQEQNLNDEQN
+477 SSNVQEQNSD
-492 SNDVMLPGFENE
+492 DVMLPGFEDE
-504 TSEQKFE
+504 TPAPKFE
-511 QPKENKPVD
+511 QPVENKPVD

-527 NDLFEDNEVPQL
+527 NDLFENNEMPQL

-547 NQIEPQEEDKTEEKN
+547 NKIVEPQEENKPEEKN

-579 TQDATINEMKKY
+579 TQNLTNSEMNNY
-591 NNSFE
+591 SNSFE

-608 TVNTV
+608 AINTV
-613 TNNSIN
+613 ANN
-619 SVVDY
+619 
-624 TQNKIDSTVPSN
+624 TQNENTATSN
-636 LQTSEC
+636 LVTSDC

-656 FLVNNLAVLLSEKGI
+656 FLVNNLAVLLSNKGI
-671 RTAVLDLTKNK
+671 KTAILDLTKNK
-682 NAYYIYTQNED
+682 NAYYIYTLNED
-693 SLRAKSFKCIEGLRS
+693 ALREKSFRCIDGLRS
-708 GVADGIQVNKNLTV
+708 GVADGIQVSKNLTV
-722 YTTVPGENPAIDDY
+722 YTTLPGENPSIDDY

-764 ESHELYL
+764 ESHEIYL

-782 LTAFLNELNY
+782 LTAFLNELKY
-792 KNILKQNKLRIVINK
+792 KNILNPNKLRIVINK
-807 ALKLRKLNDK
+807 TLKLRKLTDK
-817 MIIGGISCYN
+817 MVIGGISCYN
-827 DPASTYM
+827 DPASTYI

-876 LEALKKL
+876 LDALQRL
-883 GDMVYPLIASEKSK
+883 GDMVYPLIANEKNK
-897 TKPTTNYNDYSK
+897 TKPTKNYNDYSK
-909 KNTKTNYSFNSTMNA
+909 KNTKTNYSFNSNMNA
-924 TLNKMRKNF
+924 TLNKMRNNF

>member
-18 KKYQAMYKEIISGK
+18 KKYQSMYKEIISGK

-106 DPLLAKLFSMGI
+106 DSLLAKLFSMGI

-231 GSVKNQIASKGRNGK
+231 GSVKNQVAAKGKAGK
-246 KLTTKNIESK
+246 KITTKNIESK

-269 KARLTKPV
+269 KAKLTKPV

-293 VKQDTTQDVLNSV
+293 TKQDKLNS
-306 TPTMPDREQNSNVM
+306 MNSTIPSVERNSSTM

-325 NSNVM
+325 SN
-330 PRIEQNDDEF
+330 DAF
-340 SSLFDGKTQNV
+340 SSLFDEEPEDV
-351 QPNIQNNPVQKYVE
+351 QPNIQNNPVHEYVE
-365 PKQVE
+365 HKSIE

-377 TLQQGNK
+377 TLQQGNTNLK
-384 DLNLQQFGRETNMM
+384 LQQFGQDTNTM
-398 PENEENNQDEF
+398 PENEESNQTEPV
-409 TQPVK
+409 QPVK

-426 EEIAIE
+426 EEIAMEE
-432 AAKAKK
+432 AKVKK
-438 GRGRPKKVVE
+438 GRGRPKKIVE
-448 QEDEDRTEAVTLPE
+448 SEETVEPEAVTLPE
-462 PEEDNDVN
+462 TEEDNDIN
-470 LFDLNNA
+470 LFDLNNQV
-477 TSSNIQEQNLNDEQN
+477 SSNVQKQN
-492 SNDVMLPGFENE
+492 SDDVMLPGFEDE
-504 TSEQKFE
+504 TPAPKFE
-511 QPKENKPVD
+511 QPVENKPVD

-527 NDLFEDNEVPQL
+527 NDLFENNEMPQL

-547 NQIEPQEEDKTEEKN
+547 NKIVEPQEENKPEEKN

-579 TQDATINEMKKY
+579 TQNLTNSEMNNY
-591 NNSFE
+591 SNSFE

-608 TVNTV
+608 SINTV
-613 TNNSIN
+613 ANN
-619 SVVDY
+619 
-624 TQNKIDSTVPSN
+624 TQNENTATSN
-636 LQTSEC
+636 LVTSDC

-656 FLVNNLAVLLSEKGI
+656 FLVNNLAVLLSNKGI
-671 RTAVLDLTKNK
+671 KTAILDLTKNK
-682 NAYYIYTQNED
+682 NAYYIYTLNED
-693 SLRAKSFKCIEGLRS
+693 ALREKSFRCIDGLRS
-708 GVADGIQVNKNLTV
+708 GVADGIQVSKNLTV
-722 YTTVPGENPAIDDY
+722 YTTLPGENPSIDDY
-736 ENILDTLSK
+736 GNILDTLSK

-764 ESHELYL
+764 ESHEIYL

-782 LTAFLNELNY
+782 LTAFLNELKY
-792 KNILKQNKLRIVINK
+792 KNILNPNKLRIVINK
-807 ALKLRKLNDK
+807 TLKLRKLTDK
-817 MIIGGISCYN
+817 MVIGGISCYN
-827 DPASTYM
+827 DPASTYI

-876 LEALKKL
+876 LDALQRL
-883 GDMVYPLIASEKSK
+883 GDMVYPLIANEKNK
-897 TKPTTNYNDYSK
+897 TKPTKNYNDYSK
-909 KNTKTNYSFNSTMNA
+909 KNTKTNYSFNSNMNA
-924 TLNKMRKNF
+924 TLNKMRNNF

>member
-18 KKYQAMYKEIISGK
+18 KKYQSMYKEIISGK

-106 DPLLAKLFSMGI
+106 DSLLAKLFSMGI

-231 GSVKNQIASKGRNGK
+231 GSVKNQVTKGRTGK
-246 KLTTKNIESK
+246 KITTKNIESK

-269 KARLTKPV
+269 KAKLTKPV

-293 VKQDTTQDVLNSV
+293 TKQDTTQEVLNS
-306 TPTMPDREQNSNVM
+306 TNSTMHDIEQNKVM

-325 NSNVM
+325 S
-330 PRIEQNDDEF
+330 DDAF
-340 SSLFDGKTQNV
+340 SSLFDEEPEDV
-351 QPNIQNNPVQKYVE
+351 QPNIQNNPVPKYIE
-365 PKQVE
+365 PKPIE

-377 TLQQGNK
+377 TLQQGDNN
-384 DLNLQQFGRETNMM
+384 LNLQQFGKETNTMS
-398 PENEENNQDEF
+398 ENEESNQTEPV
-409 TQPVK
+409 QPVK

-426 EEIAIE
+426 EEIAMEE
-432 AAKAKK
+432 AKVKK
-438 GRGRPKKVVE
+438 GRGRPKKIVE
-448 QEDEDRTEAVTLPE
+448 PEEKVENEAVTLPE
-462 PEEDNDVN
+462 PEEDDDIN
-470 LFDLNNA
+470 LFDLNNQV
-477 TSSNIQEQNLNDEQN
+477 SSNVQEQNSD
-492 SNDVMLPGFENE
+492 DVMLPGFEDE
-504 TSEQKFE
+504 TPAPKFE
-511 QPKENKPVD
+511 QPVENKPVD

-527 NDLFEDNEVPQL
+527 NDLFENNEMPQL

-547 NQIEPQEEDKTEEKN
+547 NKIVEPQEENKPEEKN

-579 TQDATINEMKKY
+579 TQNLTNNEMNNY

-608 TVNTV
+608 AINTV
-613 TNNSIN
+613 ANN
-619 SVVDY
+619 
-624 TQNKIDSTVPSN
+624 TQNENTATSN
-636 LQTSEC
+636 LVTSDC

-656 FLVNNLAVLLSEKGI
+656 FLVNNLAVLLSNKGI
-671 RTAVLDLTKNK
+671 KTAILDLTKNK
-682 NAYYIYTQNED
+682 NAYYIYTLNED
-693 SLRAKSFKCIEGLRS
+693 ALREKSFRCIDGLRS
-708 GVADGIQVNKNLTV
+708 GVADGIQVSKNLTV
-722 YTTVPGENPAIDDY
+722 YTTLPGENPSIDDY
-736 ENILDTLSK
+736 GNILDTLSK

-764 ESHELYL
+764 ESHEIYL

-782 LTAFLNELNY
+782 LTAFLNELKY
-792 KNILKQNKLRIVINK
+792 KNILNPNKLRIVINK
-807 ALKLRKLNDK
+807 TLKLRKLTDK
-817 MIIGGISCYN
+817 MVIGGISCYN
-827 DPASTYM
+827 DPASTYI

-876 LEALKKL
+876 LDALQRL
-883 GDMVYPLIASEKSK
+883 GDMVYPLIANEKNK
-897 TKPTTNYNDYSK
+897 TKPTKNYNDYSK
-909 KNTKTNYSFNSTMNA
+909 KNTKTNYSFNSNMNA
-924 TLNKMRKNF
+924 TLNKMRNNF

>member
-18 KKYQAMYKEIISGK
+18 KKYQSMYKEIISGK

-106 DPLLAKLFSMGI
+106 DSLLAKLFSMGI

-196 EQYTDTQLKL
+196 EQYTDIQLKL

-231 GSVKNQIASKGRNGK
+231 GSVKNQVAAKGKAGK
-246 KLTTKNIESK
+246 KITTKNIESK

-269 KARLTKPV
+269 KAKLTKPV

-293 VKQDTTQDVLNSV
+293 TAKQDKLNSMNSTIPSV
-306 TPTMPDREQNSNVM
+306 EQNSSTM

-325 NSNVM
+325 N
-330 PRIEQNDDEF
+330 NDVF
-340 SSLFDGKTQNV
+340 SSLFEETPANN
-351 QPNIQNNPVQKYVE
+351 QPSTKNNPVPEYVK
-365 PKQVE
+365 PKSIE

-377 TLQQGNK
+377 TLQQGNTSLK
-384 DLNLQQFGRETNMM
+384 LQQFGQETNTM
-398 PENEENNQDEF
+398 PENEESNQTEPV
-409 TQPVK
+409 QPVK

-426 EEIAIE
+426 EEIAMEE
-432 AAKAKK
+432 AKVKK
-438 GRGRPKKVVE
+438 GRGRPKKIVE
-448 QEDEDRTEAVTLPE
+448 SEETVEPEAVTLPE
-462 PEEDNDVN
+462 TEEDDDIN
-470 LFDLNNA
+470 LFDLNNQV
-477 TSSNIQEQNLNDEQN
+477 TSNVQKQN
-492 SNDVMLPGFENE
+492 SDDVMLPGFEDE
-504 TSEQKFE
+504 TPEPKFE
-511 QPKENKPVD
+511 QPVENKPVD

-527 NDLFEDNEVPQL
+527 NDLFENNEMPQL

-547 NQIEPQEEDKTEEKN
+547 NEIVEPQEENKPEEKN

-579 TQDATINEMKKY
+579 TQNSTINEMENY
-591 NNSFE
+591 NNPFE

-608 TVNTV
+608 SINTV
-613 TNNSIN
+613 ANSI
-619 SVVDY
+619 
-624 TQNKIDSTVPSN
+624 QNENTATSN
-636 LQTSEC
+636 LVTSDC

-656 FLVNNLAVLLSEKGI
+656 FLVNNLAVLLSNKGI
-671 RTAVLDLTKNK
+671 KTAILDLTKNK
-682 NAYYIYTQNED
+682 NAYYIYTLNED
-693 SLRAKSFKCIEGLRS
+693 ALREKSFRCIDGLRS
-708 GVADGIQVNKNLTV
+708 GVADGIQVSKNLTV
-722 YTTVPGENPAIDDY
+722 YTTLPGENPSIDDY

-764 ESHELYL
+764 ESHEIYL

-782 LTAFLNELNY
+782 LTAFLNELKY
-792 KNILKQNKLRIVINK
+792 KNILNPNKLRIVINK
-807 ALKLRKLNDK
+807 TLKLRKLTDK
-817 MIIGGISCYN
+817 MVIGGISCYN
-827 DPASTYM
+827 DPASTYI

-876 LEALKKL
+876 LDALQRL
-883 GDMVYPLIASEKSK
+883 GDMVYPLIANEKNK
-897 TKPTTNYNDYSK
+897 TKPTKNYNDYNK
-909 KNTKTNYSFNSTMNA
+909 KNVKNTNYSFNSNMNA
-924 TLNKMRKNF
+924 TLNKMRNNF

>member
-18 KKYQAMYKEIISGK
+18 KKYQSMYKEIISGK

-106 DPLLAKLFSMGI
+106 DSLLAKLFSMGI

-146 VYYGIDGEEVEYTD
+146 VYYCIDGEEVEYTD

-231 GSVKNQIASKGRNGK
+231 GSVKNQVTKGRTGK
-246 KLTTKNIESK
+246 KITTKNIESK

-269 KARLTKPV
+269 KAKLTKPV

-293 VKQDTTQDVLNSV
+293 TKQDTTQEVLNS
-306 TPTMPDREQNSNVM
+306 TNSTMHDIEQNNVM

-325 NSNVM
+325 S
-330 PRIEQNDDEF
+330 DDAF
-340 SSLFDGKTQNV
+340 SSLFDEEPENV
-351 QPNIQNNPVQKYVE
+351 QPNIQNNPVPKYIE
-365 PKQVE
+365 PKPIE

-377 TLQQGNK
+377 TLQQGDKN
-384 DLNLQQFGRETNMM
+384 LNLQQFGKETNTM
-398 PENEENNQDEF
+398 PENEESNQTEPV
-409 TQPVK
+409 QPVK

-426 EEIAIE
+426 EEIAMEE
-432 AAKAKK
+432 AKVKK
-438 GRGRPKKVVE
+438 GRGRPKKIVE
-448 QEDEDRTEAVTLPE
+448 SEETVEPEAVTLPE
-462 PEEDNDVN
+462 TEEDDDIN
-470 LFDLNNA
+470 LFDLNNQV
-477 TSSNIQEQNLNDEQN
+477 SSNVQEQNSD
-492 SNDVMLPGFENE
+492 DVMLPGFEDE
-504 TSEQKFE
+504 TPAPKFE
-511 QPKENKPVD
+511 QPVENKPVD

-527 NDLFEDNEVPQL
+527 NDLFENNEMPQL

-547 NQIEPQEEDKTEEKN
+547 NKIVEPQEENKPEEKN

-579 TQDATINEMKKY
+579 TQNLTNSEMNNY
-591 NNSFE
+591 SNSFE

-608 TVNTV
+608 AINTVANSIQNENTV
-613 TNNSIN
+613 T
-619 SVVDY
+619 
-624 TQNKIDSTVPSN
+624 SN
-636 LQTSEC
+636 LVTSDC

-656 FLVNNLAVLLSEKGI
+656 FLVNNLAVLLSDKGI
-671 RTAVLDLTKNK
+671 KTAILDLTKNK
-682 NAYYIYTQNED
+682 NAYYIYTLNED
-693 SLRAKSFKCIEGLRS
+693 ALREKSFRCIDGLRS
-708 GVADGIQVNKNLTV
+708 GVADGIQVSKNLTV
-722 YTTVPGENPAIDDY
+722 YTTLPGENPSIDDY

-764 ESHELYL
+764 ESHEIYL

-782 LTAFLNELNY
+782 LTAFLNELKY
-792 KNILKQNKLRIVINK
+792 KNILNPNKLRIVINK
-807 ALKLRKLNDK
+807 TLKLRKLTDK
-817 MIIGGISCYN
+817 MVIGGISCYN
-827 DPASTYM
+827 DPASTYI

-876 LEALKKL
+876 LDALQRL
-883 GDMVYPLIASEKSK
+883 GDMVYPLIANEKNK
-897 TKPTTNYNDYSK
+897 TKPTKNYNDYGK
-909 KNTKTNYSFNSTMNA
+909 KNTKTNYSFNSNMNA
-924 TLNKMRKNF
+924 TLNKMRNNF

>member
-18 KKYQAMYKEIISGK
+18 KKYQSMYKEIISGK

-106 DPLLAKLFSMGI
+106 DSLLAKLFSMGI

-231 GSVKNQIASKGRNGK
+231 GSVKNQVAAKGKAGK
-246 KLTTKNIESK
+246 KITTKNIESK

-269 KARLTKPV
+269 KAKLTKPV

-293 VKQDTTQDVLNSV
+293 TAKQDKLNS
-306 TPTMPDREQNSNVM
+306 MNSTIPSVERNSSTM

-325 NSNVM
+325 SN
-330 PRIEQNDDEF
+330 DAF
-340 SSLFDGKTQNV
+340 SSLFDEEPEDV
-351 QPNIQNNPVQKYVE
+351 QPNIQNNPVHEYVE
-365 PKQVE
+365 PKSIE

-377 TLQQGNK
+377 TLQQGNTNLK
-384 DLNLQQFGRETNMM
+384 LQQFGQETNIM
-398 PENEENNQDEF
+398 PENEESNQTEPV
-409 TQPVK
+409 QPVK

-426 EEIAIE
+426 EEIAMEE
-432 AAKAKK
+432 AKVKK
-438 GRGRPKKVVE
+438 GRGRPKKIVE
-448 QEDEDRTEAVTLPE
+448 SEETVEPEAVTLPE
-462 PEEDNDVN
+462 TEDNDIN
-470 LFDLNNA
+470 LFDLNNQV
-477 TSSNIQEQNLNDEQN
+477 SSNVQEQNSD
-492 SNDVMLPGFENE
+492 DVMLPGFEDE
-504 TSEQKFE
+504 TPAPKFE
-511 QPKENKPVD
+511 QPVENKPVD

-527 NDLFEDNEVPQL
+527 NDLFENNEMPQL

-547 NQIEPQEEDKTEEKN
+547 NKIVEPQEENKPEEKN

-579 TQDATINEMKKY
+579 TQNLNNSEMNNY
-591 NNSFE
+591 SNSFE

-608 TVNTV
+608 SINTV
-613 TNNSIN
+613 ANN
-619 SVVDY
+619 
-624 TQNKIDSTVPSN
+624 TQNENTATSN
-636 LQTSEC
+636 LVTSDC

-656 FLVNNLAVLLSEKGI
+656 FLVNNLAVLLSNKGI
-671 RTAVLDLTKNK
+671 KTAILDLTKNK
-682 NAYYIYTQNED
+682 NAYYIYTLNED
-693 SLRAKSFKCIEGLRS
+693 ALREKSFRCIDGLRS
-708 GVADGIQVNKNLTV
+708 GVADGIQVSKNLTV
-722 YTTVPGENPAIDDY
+722 YTTLPGENPSIDDY
-736 ENILDTLSK
+736 GNILDTLSK

-764 ESHELYL
+764 ESHEIYL

-782 LTAFLNELNY
+782 LTAFLNELKY
-792 KNILKQNKLRIVINK
+792 KNILNPNKLRIVINK
-807 ALKLRKLNDK
+807 TLKLRKLTDK
-817 MIIGGISCYN
+817 MVIGGISCYN
-827 DPASTYM
+827 DPASTYI

-876 LEALKKL
+876 LDALQRL
-883 GDMVYPLIASEKSK
+883 GDMVYPLIANEKNK
-897 TKPTTNYNDYSK
+897 TKPTKNYNDYSK
-909 KNTKTNYSFNSTMNA
+909 KNTKTNYSFNSNMNA
-924 TLNKMRKNF
+924 TLNKMRNNF

>member
-18 KKYQAMYKEIISGK
+18 KKYQSMYKEIISGK

-106 DPLLAKLFSMGI
+106 DSLLAKLFSMGI

-231 GSVKNQIASKGRNGK
+231 GSVKNQVTKGRTGK
-246 KLTTKNIESK
+246 KITTKNIESK

-269 KARLTKPV
+269 KAKLTKPV

-293 VKQDTTQDVLNSV
+293 TKQDTTQEVLNS
-306 TPTMPDREQNSNVM
+306 TNSTMHDIEQNNVM

-325 NSNVM
+325 S
-330 PRIEQNDDEF
+330 DDAF
-340 SSLFDGKTQNV
+340 SSLFDEEPENV
-351 QPNIQNNPVQKYVE
+351 QPNIQNNPVPKYIE
-365 PKQVE
+365 PKPIE

-377 TLQQGNK
+377 TLQQGDNN
-384 DLNLQQFGRETNMM
+384 LNLQQFGKETNTM
-398 PENEENNQDEF
+398 PENEESNQTEPV
-409 TQPVK
+409 QPVK

-426 EEIAIE
+426 EEIAMEE
-432 AAKAKK
+432 AKVKK
-438 GRGRPKKVVE
+438 GRGRPKKIVE
-448 QEDEDRTEAVTLPE
+448 PEEKVENEAVTLPE
-462 PEEDNDVN
+462 PEEDDDIN
-470 LFDLNNA
+470 LFDLNNQV
-477 TSSNIQEQNLNDEQN
+477 SSNVQEQN
-492 SNDVMLPGFENE
+492 SNDVMLPGFEDE
-504 TSEQKFE
+504 APAPKFE
-511 QPKENKPVD
+511 QPVENKPVD

-527 NDLFEDNEVPQL
+527 NDLFENNEMPQL

-547 NQIEPQEEDKTEEKN
+547 NKIVEPQEENKPEEKN

-579 TQDATINEMKKY
+579 TQNLNNSEMNNY
-591 NNSFE
+591 SNSFE

-608 TVNTV
+608 AINTV
-613 TNNSIN
+613 ANN
-619 SVVDY
+619 
-624 TQNKIDSTVPSN
+624 TQNENTATSN
-636 LQTSEC
+636 LVTSDC

-656 FLVNNLAVLLSEKGI
+656 FLVNNLAVLLSNKGI
-671 RTAVLDLTKNK
+671 KTAILDLTKNK
-682 NAYYIYTQNED
+682 NAYYIYTLNED
-693 SLRAKSFKCIEGLRS
+693 ALREKSFRCIDGLRS
-708 GVADGIQVNKNLTV
+708 GVADGIQVSKNLTV
-722 YTTVPGENPAIDDY
+722 YTTLPGENPSIDDY

-764 ESHELYL
+764 ESHEIYL

-782 LTAFLNELNY
+782 LTAFLNELKY
-792 KNILKQNKLRIVINK
+792 KNILNPNKLRIVINK
-807 ALKLRKLNDK
+807 TLKLRKLTDK
-817 MIIGGISCYN
+817 MVIGGISCYN
-827 DPASTYM
+827 DPASTYI

-876 LEALKKL
+876 LDALQRL
-883 GDMVYPLIASEKSK
+883 GDMVYPLIANEKNK
-897 TKPTTNYNDYSK
+897 TKPTKNYNDYSK
-909 KNTKTNYSFNSTMNA
+909 KNVKNTNYSFNSNMNA
-924 TLNKMRKNF
+924 TLNKMRNNF